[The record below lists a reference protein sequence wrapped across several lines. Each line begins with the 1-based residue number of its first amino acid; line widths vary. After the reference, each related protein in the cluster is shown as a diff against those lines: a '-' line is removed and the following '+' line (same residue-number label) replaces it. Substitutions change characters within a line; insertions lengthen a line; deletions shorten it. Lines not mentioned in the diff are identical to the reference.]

1 MVKPEHREDCDFI
14 VRSIWQHELHNK
26 KVYNEQDLVRDFYRI
41 KVKVEAI
48 YDGIDINRLISSS
61 IF

>member
-1 MVKPEHREDCDFI
+1 MVRPEHREDCDFI
-14 VRSIWQHELHNK
+14 TRSIWQHELSTK

-41 KVKVEAI
+41 KIKIEAI
-48 YDGIDINRLISSS
+48 YDGIDINKLVSSG

>member
-1 MVKPEHREDCDFI
+1 MIKPEHREDCEFI
-14 VRSIWQHELHNK
+14 VRSIWQHELHSK
-26 KVYNEQDLVRDFYRI
+26 KVYNEQDLVRDYYRI

-48 YDGIDINRLISSS
+48 FDGINVEKLISSS